1 MWTWVIYVFKNLISK
16 FRDSDDEMPVR
27 DTIFGEENVPTQLE
41 KCDEDKSDSSLSEY
55 DDERLKLKY
64 IVNLH

>member
-1 MWTWVIYVFKNLISK
+1 MPTWIIYVIKHVIYK

-27 DTIFGEENVPTQLE
+27 DTIFGEENVLTQLE
-41 KCDEDKSDSSLSEY
+41 KCDEEKSDSSLSES
-55 DDERLKLKY
+55 DNERLKLKY